1 VPFDA
6 YILLFVVVLIYSKH
20 KICIGISINMPKTR
34 RWSHD
39 QQIAWRRQRVLT
51 WVATGKQPYEIANEL
66 QVSETTIKR
75 DLAFLQSLAQQEIKD
90 YVQNR
95 LPFEYTK
102 SLAVLD
108 HIKMR
113 AFKIADETRDD
124 RNKITALRLAAETE
138 VSKARLLAEG
148 PGVVALTELQERL
161 KKVENHQFLQEL
173 RRQLPLTQ

>member
-1 VPFDA
+1 
-6 YILLFVVVLIYSKH
+6 
-20 KICIGISINMPKTR
+20 MPKTR
-34 RWSHD
+34 RFSHD
-39 QQIAWRRQRVLT
+39 DQVAWRRQRVLIWT
-51 WVATGKQPYEIANEL
+51 ATGKPTYEIANEL

-75 DLAFLQSLAQQEIKD
+75 DLSFLQSLAQQEIKD

-148 PGVVALTELQERL
+148 PGVLSVTDLQN
-161 KKVENHQFLQEL
+161 KVIKLENNQFSQEL
-173 RRQLPLTQ
+173 RRQLQVTQRPIRKDKVS